1 MSSEG
6 AHLPATQAKPAA
18 PGLTAALALLR
29 VVGSTTV
36 LCKRSRS
43 IALRAIWRTRHNHN
57 GNHFSGIQELALTW
71 TVGPRRRPDFLRISP
86 AFFPR
91 RALRPSFPQHA
102 FRPSRFELQTA
113 AKSRPATAQ

>member
-57 GNHFSGIQELALTW
+57 GNHFSGIQELTLLGRSGLGSDQTFCESVRLFFRAARCGLVFPNTHF
-71 TVGPRRRPDFLRISP
+71 GRAGSSCKRP
-86 AFFPR
+86 
-91 RALRPSFPQHA
+91 
-102 FRPSRFELQTA
+102 
-113 AKSRPATAQ
+113 